1 MIVITGAT
9 GQLGSR
15 IVAEVLRR
23 VPAPAVGVSVTDPA
37 KATALKARGVR
48 VRRGDFTNPAT
59 LADAF
64 EGTDQVLIVSAA
76 IRGAGAID
84 ANIGAIDAATAAGAR
99 RILYTSH
106 QGASTDSLFPPMI
119 THARTEEHL
128 AAVGV
133 PYVALRN
140 GFYSSTLRY
149 YLDEARATGRLV
161 LPADGPVS
169 WTGHDDLAAAAA
181 VLLTDD
187 SVAAGPTAPLTAPS
201 TLDFAAVATV
211 ASEVTG
217 REVTRVVVDDEEWLR
232 EAVSRGM
239 PRAAA
244 EFNLGMFRAARRGE
258 FEVTDPTLEKLIGC
272 RAESVHASL
281 RSMLAARR

>member
-9 GQLGSR
+9 GHLGSR

-23 VPAPAVGVSVTDPA
+23 VPAAAVGVSVTDVA
-37 KATALKARGVR
+37 KASALQARGVR
-48 VRRGDFTNPAT
+48 VRRGDFTDPAT

-64 EGTDQVLIVSAA
+64 EGADQVLIVSAA
-76 IRGAGAID
+76 IRGAAATG
-84 ANIGAIDAATAAGAR
+84 ANIAAIDAATAAGAQR
-99 RILYTSH
+99 VLYTSH

-128 AAVGV
+128 AATGI
-133 PYVALRN
+133 PHVALRN

-149 YLDEARATGRLV
+149 HLDEAQATGRLA

-187 SVAAGPTAPLTAPS
+187 SVVAGPTAPLTAPS
-201 TLDFAAVATV
+201 TLDFAAVAAV

-217 REVTRVVVDDEEWLR
+217 REVARVVVDDEEWVR
-232 EAVSRGM
+232 AAVSRGM

-258 FEVTDPTLEKLIGC
+258 FMVTDPTLETLIG
-272 RAESVHASL
+272 RPAESVRTAL
-281 RSMLAARR
+281 RRMLAARP